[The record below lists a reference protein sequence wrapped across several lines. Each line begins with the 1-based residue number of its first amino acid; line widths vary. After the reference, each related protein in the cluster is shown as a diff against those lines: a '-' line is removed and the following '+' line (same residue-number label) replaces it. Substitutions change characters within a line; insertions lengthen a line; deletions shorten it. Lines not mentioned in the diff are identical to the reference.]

1 MYSARFSKQSKR
13 VVRIKRFFSILI
25 ITALLFGFSSC
36 GTKGSSNVLTVDFSK
51 ATPALMVY
59 NGVEYKCDLCFN
71 GNVLTLNTRNKES
84 ETAVGFT
91 VDSLTCT
98 ITHAELKKVYET
110 EKLPDDFLPVK
121 LFDFFN
127 SNGVVLELKLNK
139 KTGEA
144 YFDSIIDEPY
154 IYIDANK
161 NLIFQIK

>member
-1 MYSARFSKQSKR
+1 
-13 VVRIKRFFSILI
+13 
-25 ITALLFGFSSC
+25 
-36 GTKGSSNVLTVDFSK
+36 
-51 ATPALMVY
+51 MVY

-98 ITHAELKKVYET
+98 INHAELKKVYET

-127 SNGVVLELKLNK
+127 SNGVVIELKLNK

-144 YFDSIIDEPY
+144 HFDSIIDEPY